1 MKPPQLPG
9 AESSPT
15 PPSPAARLRAG
26 LRRHGVIPRPPEIR
40 RLLRAP
46 DVRLTRGNAVHL
58 YTDGGAGL
66 AAMLE
71 ALGAA
76 RRRIHFETYIFR
88 SDATGRRFASVLGE
102 RARAGVEVRLL
113 VDALGARGLDPAL
126 SGELRGCGADVVLF
140 NPLTRLLPR
149 WAPRR
154 RDHRKILVVDGEV
167 AFTGGLNVGDE
178 YALGPLWAGR
188 RVPWRDLHVGVRG
201 PAVRM
206 LEAVFLESWF
216 RADGPDRPW
225 LDFGGE
231 AATAAGD
238 QALAVLADGPTYHRR
253 RVRDL
258 LIAALERTRRRA
270 LLATP
275 YFVPG
280 RSLRR
285 ALERAA
291 ERGVEVELL
300 TAGYS
305 DHPSLVWAS
314 HALLPRLLEQ
324 GVRAFEVERS
334 MMHAKVAV
342 FDEETALL
350 GTSNLDHQ
358 SLHHSYEVNL
368 IAEGG
373 SLPQQLAEQLGT
385 ELAEARPLAA
395 EALARRSL
403 PVRIRDR
410 LAALVAGARR

>member
-1 MKPPQLPG
+1 MRSRPPRPG
-9 AESSPT
+9 ALPQGGPT
-15 PPSPAARLRAG
+15 ARLRAG

-40 RLLRAP
+40 RLLRAS
-46 DVRLTRGNAVHL
+46 DVRLTRGNAVDL
-58 YTDGGAGL
+58 YVDGSAGL

-71 ALGAA
+71 AVGAA
-76 RRRIHFETYIFR
+76 RRRIHFESYIFR
-88 SDATGRRFASVLGE
+88 SDATGRRFAETLGE

-126 SGELRGCGADVVLF
+126 CGELRRCGADVVLF
-140 NPLTRLLPR
+140 NPLTRLLPH

-178 YALGPLWAGR
+178 YALGSPAGGR
-188 RVPWRDLHVGVRG
+188 RLPWRDLHVRVRG
-201 PAVRM
+201 PAVPM

-225 LDFGGE
+225 LDFAEGGG
-231 AATAAGD
+231 ARVGD
-238 QALAVLADGPTYHRR
+238 QSLAVLADGPTYHRR

-258 LIAALERTRRRA
+258 LIAALERTRSRA
-270 LLATP
+270 ILATP

-285 ALERAA
+285 ALGEAA
-291 ERGVEVELL
+291 ARGVRVELL
-300 TAGYS
+300 TAGTS

-324 GVRAFEVERS
+324 GVRVFEAERS
-334 MMHAKVAV
+334 MMHAKAAV
-342 FDEETALL
+342 FDEITALL

-358 SLHHSYEVNL
+358 SLRHSYEVNL

-373 SLPQQLAEQLGT
+373 PLPRQLAGTLGAG
-385 ELAEARPLAA
+385 LAEARPL
-395 EALARRSL
+395 EAQTLARRPL

-410 LAALVAGARR
+410 LAALVVGARR